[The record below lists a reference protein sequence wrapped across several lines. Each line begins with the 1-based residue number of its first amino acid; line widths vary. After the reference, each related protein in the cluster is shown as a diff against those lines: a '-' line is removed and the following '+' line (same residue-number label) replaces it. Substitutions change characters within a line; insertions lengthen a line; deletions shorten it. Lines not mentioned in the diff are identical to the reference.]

1 MNKKNQFPTRE
12 ELDEA
17 FHYLHEAI
25 NRISVDEEEEMVMME
40 KEGQEE

>member
-40 KEGQEE
+40 KEGREE